1 MKLIDDIMD
10 AMGIVDEVEE
20 KEIPHKSR
28 EERLAKAEAARA
40 AKAAKEVKAAKE
52 AEAEENKVS
61 TTDKIKGFFKKKEE
75 PEEVAEPVVEEPKKE
90 APSKRRLNFNFSKNK
105 ESEASTSLPAPVA
118 KKSTLPS
125 VKPARKPAMPPYNA
139 GSVDMQMIEPTSFDD
154 SQKVADCL
162 HNNEAVIV
170 NFENTDP
177 IVAKRMTDF
186 ISGTIYA
193 LQGNMKKIG
202 RNILICAPKNVD
214 IDSGVSSYVG
224 REDEF

>member
-1 MKLIDDIMD
+1 MKIIDEIMD

-20 KEIPHKSR
+20 EEVPHKSR
-28 EERLAKAEAARA
+28 EERMAKLEA
-40 AKAAKEVKAAKE
+40 AKAAKAEKE
-52 AEAEENKVS
+52 AKSQAEAAEEKES
-61 TTDKIKGFFKKKEE
+61 ATDKIKNLFRKKET
-75 PEEVAEPVVEEPKKE
+75 PETAPVEEPKEEKKE
-90 APSKRRLNFNFSKNK
+90 PVKRRLNFAFPKKDK
-105 ESEASTSLPAPVA
+105 EAEPAAEPAPVIKKAPVVQA
-118 KKSTLPS
+118 KE
-125 VKPARKPAMPPYNA
+125 PARRPAPAYNT
-139 GSVDMQMIEPTSFDD
+139 GNINMQMIEPTSFDD

-162 HNNEAVIV
+162 HNNQPVIV

-214 IDSGVSSYVG
+214 IDNGLGYDYRG
-224 REDEF
+224 EQ

>member
-20 KEIPHKSR
+20 EEIPHKSR
-28 EERLAKAEAARA
+28 EERMAKVEA
-40 AKAAKEVKAAKE
+40 AKAAKIAKE
-52 AEAEENKVS
+52 AQVAHEEAKEEKKS
-61 TTDKIKGFFKKKEE
+61 TTEKIKSFFGKKDES
-75 PEEVAEPVVEEPKKE
+75 AEAVEEPKEEKTA
-90 APSKRRLNFNFSKNK
+90 APAKRRLNFDFTKKAEVK
-105 ESEASTSLPAPVA
+105 EESRQSIPAPAV
-118 KKSTLPS
+118 KKPIMTKASEPVRRPS
-125 VKPARKPAMPPYNA
+125 VPSYNTGA
-139 GSVDMQMIEPTSFDD
+139 VNMQMIEPTSFDD
-154 SQKVADCL
+154 SQRVADCL
-162 HNNEAVIV
+162 HSNQPVIV

-214 IDSGVSSYVG
+214 IDNGLG
-224 REDEF
+224 FERRDEE

>member
-1 MKLIDDIMD
+1 MKIIDDIMD

-20 KEIPHKSR
+20 EEVPHKSR

-40 AKAAKEVKAAKE
+40 AKVAKE
-52 AEAEENKVS
+52 AEETVEPKESA
-61 TTDKIKGFFKKKEE
+61 TDKIKGFFKKKEAPAE
-75 PEEVAEPVVEEPKKE
+75 AEVVEAKEEKKEPV
-90 APSKRRLNFNFSKNK
+90 KRRLNFDFTKKKTEEKDAAPEVAPIAKKQSMPAAK
-105 ESEASTSLPAPVA
+105 APARRPAP
-118 KKSTLPS
+118 
-125 VKPARKPAMPPYNA
+125 AMNTGA
-139 GSVDMQMIEPTSFDD
+139 INMQMIEPTSFDD

-162 HNNEAVIV
+162 HSNQPVIV
-170 NFENTDP
+170 NFEKTDP

-214 IDSGVSSYVG
+214 IDNGLGYSYRG
-224 REDEF
+224 EEE

>member
-20 KEIPHKSR
+20 EEKPRKPR
-28 EERLAKAEAARA
+28 EN
-40 AKAAKEVKAAKE
+40 KAAKEPVRKE
-52 AEAEENKVS
+52 A
-61 TTDKIKGFFKKKEE
+61 
-75 PEEVAEPVVEEPKKE
+75 PVVEDDYDDEEEEMSTKDKITALFKRKKSEPVEDAVEATKEEEKTE
-90 APSKRRLNFNFSKNK
+90 APARRRLNFAFNKKNEAAAE
-105 ESEASTSLPAPVA
+105 ESAPVERTVPVAAKPAPAPRRSAIPMALGEV
-118 KKSTLPS
+118 
-125 VKPARKPAMPPYNA
+125 N
-139 GSVDMQMIEPTSFDD
+139 MQMLEPTSFDD

-162 HNNEAVIV
+162 RGNQPVIV
-170 NFENTDP
+170 NFEKTDP

-214 IDSGVSSYVG
+214 IDNGLG
-224 REDEF
+224 LDNRGEDSWK